1 MSTRIGYARVSSRD
15 QNLDGQLD
23 MLKAAGCVKIFQDKA
38 SGIKE
43 SRPGWDGLLEYVR
56 PGDTIVVAELSRM
69 TRSLQH
75 LLVLIKQFESGI
87 NLVSLRE
94 NIDTSSA
101 TGRAFIAIM
110 GTINQMEREL
120 RAERTAAG
128 RAAARARGRTGG
140 RPRTSIEKLEQAR
153 ILYDNGGGSAT
164 VVCKTFG
171 IGRRTFFNHLAA
183 VRQAAIA
190 TQREGAAN
198 PSGETGTD

>member
-1 MSTRIGYARVSSRD
+1 MYLPPEQTEAPLPIPSSPQLLHWRYQWQLRRALRGERLHRV
-15 QNLDGQLD
+15 N
-23 MLKAAGCVKIFQDKA
+23 
-38 SGIKE
+38 
-43 SRPGWDGLLEYVR
+43 
-56 PGDTIVVAELSRM
+56 T
-69 TRSLQH
+69 
-75 LLVLIKQFESGI
+75 LVDAL